1 MYIKL
6 KILIMKHL
14 KRFESYSEKQE
25 VKVNEEFDFAAVSD
39 IYNNFVQWLQQSHY
53 DGTHDLV
60 YNWETVSGVLGA
72 LGLVGGAFLPSYLK
86 FSKEKKDA
94 VNKRIADTIAANPDK
109 DPKEI
114 AKEITEELK

>member
-1 MYIKL
+1 
-6 KILIMKHL
+6 MKHL